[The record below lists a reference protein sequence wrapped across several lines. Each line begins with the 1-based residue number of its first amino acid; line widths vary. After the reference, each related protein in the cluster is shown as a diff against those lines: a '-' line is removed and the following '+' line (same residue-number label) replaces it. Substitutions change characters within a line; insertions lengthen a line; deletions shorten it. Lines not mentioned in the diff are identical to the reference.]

1 MNNNESQIMSSDV
14 SMMVSDA
21 MAASMG
27 VLVVIISLLML
38 NVRDEYE
45 QKLLEMDMV
54 QTEQAGTTS
63 DKSDVTN
70 ILLVNETYTINTMQ
84 GSKTYTT
91 TGDFERAVRSLP
103 EQNIS
108 AFVIYA
114 EGITP
119 FQNVIN
125 ITDILT
131 MNHPNV
137 SIDIGAIDK

>member
-1 MNNNESQIMSSDV
+1 MKEKESQIMSSDV

-54 QTEQAGTTS
+54 QSEQAGITA

-70 ILLVNETYTINTMQ
+70 ILLVNETYTIDTMQ
-84 GSKTYTT
+84 GASTFKTISE
-91 TGDFERAVRSLP
+91 FERAINSLP
-103 EQNIS
+103 RSNDSE
-108 AFVIYA
+108 FVIYA
-114 EGITP
+114 EGIAP

-131 MNHPNV
+131 KNHPNS
-137 SIDIGAIDK
+137 SINIGAIDK